1 LQDVRILREE
11 AKKLFDQLEVYDGR
25 LERLQHDE
33 LLPQLG
39 EAGQADITAK
49 CTLIRQLLDNI
60 TINVA
65 PVRAPEQLRDYNK
78 ALSVLDSM
86 RQELGAA
93 GAAADVATVQHCA
106 EQITLNANACEPEPV
121 GPINYKY
128 QGAVLGCT
136 KDDQKQLRKQWR
148 ALKEQAQRAVA
159 RAQEE
164 AAASGGAAAAP
175 VPPVR
180 APKQP
185 SPIPVEEGSEHGT
198 PVSGGGSTPHS
209 SAPTPTPAAGVGQ
222 EPPRYAPGVG
232 GARSHHEQQQQQQP
246 PGVQSARPARRGDRS
261 GPFRTMFGGGG
272 LPYGGGFEAQ
282 DPQEEYRQE
291 QERRMRQEQYRRQQ
305 YEQQQARAR
314 AQAQARARQ
323 QRMGGLFDDGWGNAF
338 GGSFW

>member
-1 LQDVRILREE
+1 MQDVRILREE
-11 AKKLFDQLEVYDGR
+11 AKKLFDQLDIYDGR

-39 EAGQADITAK
+39 EAGQADISAK

-78 ALSVLDSM
+78 ALSVLDTM

-106 EQITLNANACEPEPV
+106 EQITLNANACEPEPT

-148 ALKEQAQRAVA
+148 ALQEQAQRALQ
-159 RAQEE
+159 RAQED
-164 AAASGGAAAAP
+164 ASAGGGAAAAAP

-180 APKQP
+180 VPQQP
-185 SPIPVEEGSEHGT
+185 RSAIPVDSESTGGT
-198 PVSGGGSTPHS
+198 PVSSGGSTPHS
-209 SAPTPTPAAGVGQ
+209 HAPSPVRGRDEA
-222 EPPRYAPGVG
+222 PRYAPGVG
-232 GARSHHEQQQQQQP
+232 NARPQPRQHTRSSQARSQP
-246 PGVQSARPARRGDRS
+246 SQREAQNTAAFQSL
-261 GPFRTMFGGGG
+261 FGG
-272 LPYGGGFEAQ
+272 LPYGGGFEHR
-282 DPQEEYRQE
+282 DPNEAYREE
-291 QERRMRQEQYRRQQ
+291 QERRMRQEQYQRQQ

-314 AQAQARARQ
+314 AQAEARARQ
-323 QRMGGLFDDGWGNAF
+323 RRGGLFDDGWGNAF
-338 GGSFW
+338 GNSFW